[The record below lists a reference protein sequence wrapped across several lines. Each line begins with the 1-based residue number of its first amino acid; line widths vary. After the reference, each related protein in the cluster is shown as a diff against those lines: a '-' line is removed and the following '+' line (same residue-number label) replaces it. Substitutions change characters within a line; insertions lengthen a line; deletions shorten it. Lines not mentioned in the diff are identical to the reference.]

1 MSSLQ
6 EQEQEQETEKKGTE
20 EEEPKYII
28 QVVVDKQFCSVT
40 PTVLTVWKKSLLFSC
55 DGGFTVFDSNGDLVF
70 RMDIVND
77 THNLLLMDAQGK
89 PLLTLRRKLPSLHN
103 RWEGFLGDKFEGQKP
118 LFTVRRSSILPT
130 SSSPVEVFMM
140 TSTTYFSLITSTV
153 CADYQVEGSFSQRCC
168 TIYSAA
174 SRKIAAEVKRKCG
187 AQGTM
192 LGKDVFSLCVEP
204 GFDRAFMMGLIVIL
218 DHITPQDHTLLNLL
232 ADDNAN
238 PSRQGKGFDLCLE
251 DAN

>member
-1 MSSLQ
+1 MSLQ
-6 EQEQEQETEKKGTE
+6 EKEKE
-20 EEEPKYII
+20 EEQPV
-28 QVVVDKQFCSVT
+28 QVVVGKQFCSVT
-40 PTVLTVWKKSLLFSC
+40 PTVLTVWKKSLLFSG

-77 THNLLLMDAQGK
+77 THNLLLMDAHGK

-103 RWEGFLGDKFEGQKP
+103 RWEGFLGDKLEGQKP

-130 SSSPVEVFMM
+130 SSSSVEVFMM
-140 TSTTYFSLITSTV
+140 SSTTYFSWMTSTV

-174 SRKIAAEVKRKCG
+174 SRRIAAEVKRKCG

-218 DHITPQDHTLLNLL
+218 DHINPHDHLLNLL
-232 ADDNAN
+232 ADDNST
-238 PSRQGKGFDLCLE
+238 PSPSLQGRALDLCLE